1 MLSHYTSS
9 GRSRSIIFPE
19 GPKADG
25 WFGVAKLL
33 KQVLMEGHKTL
44 SSKQVSPCTFSSK
57 MSRHLSFAEVV
68 RGEVGK
74 SDLKGWRC
82 RNCGS

>member
-9 GRSRSIIFPE
+9 GRSRLIIFPE

-33 KQVLMEGHKTL
+33 KKVLIESHKTL
-44 SSKQVSPCTFSSK
+44 SSKQQVSPCTFSSK
-57 MSRHLSFAEVV
+57 VGRQLSFAEVV
-68 RGEVGK
+68 RGEVATRK
-74 SDLKGWRC
+74 VLI
-82 RNCGS
+82 